1 MSDNLYYRIG
11 LTLAGLEKGANFFVL
26 GLPPP
31 NLSTFQ
37 PDSVRQPGG
46 QGGERRQGFI
56 QVSLLWLELTLD
68 QGFIIYDLITQAEA
82 TGGQGNGT
90 LYMTVPRLDGSAGGV
105 SWVDV
110 SGVGVMPQFAV
121 LQDTRGLLYENVVL
135 RLNNVTV
142 EASPSTV
149 MT

>member
-1 MSDNLYYRIG
+1 MSDFLYYRIAT
-11 LTLAGLEKGANFFVL
+11 TLAGLEKGANFFVL

-31 NLSTFQ
+31 NLPLFQ

-46 QGGERRQGFI
+46 QGGERRHGYI
-56 QVSLLWLELTLD
+56 QVSLLWLTLTLD

-90 LYMTVPRLDGSAGGV
+90 LYLTVPRVDGSAGGV
-105 SWVDV
+105 SWVDI
-110 SGVGVMPQFAV
+110 SGVALMPQFSPV
-121 LQDTRGLLYENVVL
+121 QDSRGALYENVVL

-142 EASPSTV
+142 EATPSTV
-149 MT
+149 VT